1 MLPSV
6 EKLQGGMAI
15 LNICRD
21 HAEIVLIK
29 SEFCPKQN
37 MSKNAKFFLPS
48 FRVKL
53 DAICTRM
60 NFILVL

>member
-1 MLPSV
+1 M
-6 EKLQGGMAI
+6 GI

-21 HAEIVLIK
+21 HGEIVLIK

-37 MSKNAKFFLPS
+37 MSKNARYFLPS

-60 NFILVL
+60 NHILVL